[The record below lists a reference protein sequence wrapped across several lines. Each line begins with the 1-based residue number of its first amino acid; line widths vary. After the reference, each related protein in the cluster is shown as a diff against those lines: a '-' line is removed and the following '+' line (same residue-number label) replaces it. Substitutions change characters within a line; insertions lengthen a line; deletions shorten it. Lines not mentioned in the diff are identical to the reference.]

1 MDERFRSGDALFASD
16 VDMRVVLWNAEAE
29 RLVGVSAADAVS
41 HPCWEVVRG
50 VDERGAVVCHRGC
63 AAARLARDGWPVP
76 TRRFLIPSE
85 EGRRLVCAA
94 TVAVEL
100 DGPEPVVLH
109 VLRPADDR
117 PEADSTGSPSPLTRR
132 QREVLELVALGV
144 PAKVIA
150 HRLGIAESTVRNHIQ
165 AILGA
170 LRCHSQLEAV
180 AEARSRGII

>member
-85 EGRRLVCAA
+85 GGRRLVCAA

-109 VLRPADDR
+109 VLRSADEDR
-117 PEADSTGSPSPLTRR
+117 KSTRLNYS
-132 QREVLELVALGV
+132 
-144 PAKVIA
+144 
-150 HRLGIAESTVRNHIQ
+150 HLGISYADFCLKKKKQYNYDVIHNLIQ
-165 AILGA
+165 TYVYDIMTL
-170 LRCHSQLEAV
+170 SV
-180 AEARSRGII
+180 